1 MGRKPSKF
9 PSKTDCHPRKPYVNW
24 WEIEIANKENKK
36 GERQKIKNKLKK
48 EYYGR

>member
-24 WEIEIANKENKK
+24 WEYEICNDENKK
-36 GERQKIKNKLKK
+36 GERQKVKNEIKK